1 MKHFPKQPYNYCQIT
16 KNNNMETIINYP
28 TNQAI
33 YNKLINSPLN
43 DESKKFLEAVKA
55 ASEEQ
60 LFQDFLAMAVSCQKY
75 VASQKPAATE
85 FAPSIY
91 NVFEMMDVL
100 AETPALS
107 AYPKYI
113 QAIVFVLVP
122 DLKPFALAWSE

>member
-1 MKHFPKQPYNYCQIT
+1 MKKM
-16 KNNNMETIINYP
+16 KNLTINKP

-43 DESKKFLEAVKA
+43 NESKKFVEALNA
-55 ASEEQ
+55 QQPEI
-60 LFQDFLAMAVSCQKY
+60 LQDLLAMAVSCQKY
-75 VASQKPAATE
+75 VASKKPAASE

-113 QAIVFVLVP
+113 QAIVFVMVP
-122 DLKPFALAWSE
+122 DFSPFVLAWAE